1 MLLTKLHRNFSF
13 IGKTEDTNIISV
25 MLNLTV
31 GQCQRYSVELDI
43 SHFGFEC
50 RSPRESHCH
59 RSSVKLNARGVILN
73 LALVISTLIQK
84 FEGKSLS

>member
-1 MLLTKLHRNFSF
+1 VLLTKLHRNFSF

-43 SHFGFEC
+43 SHFGFD
-50 RSPRESHCH
+50 
-59 RSSVKLNARGVILN
+59 VTARGKVIVIGVVLNLTMKVILE
-73 LALVISTLIQK
+73 A
-84 FEGKSLS
+84 